1 MKPLRLAFEHIGPYP
16 TAQEIDFSQLD
27 EFFLIFG
34 KTGSGKTT
42 IFDAMSYA
50 LFGKAP
56 GARASLEKELR
67 SRFSPE
73 DSVPWVSFEFQANG
87 EQWKIYR
94 TLPSIR
100 RKRNG
105 DTETKLSEVTLYRF
119 NESEARYEA
128 VTERTR
134 EANERIKE
142 ILRLSVEEF
151 SKIVLL
157 PQGEFQKFLEMNS
170 TERVAILEKLF
181 DVSLYDRVTTRA
193 ADHERTLKNNLDQKL
208 QEEEKLAG
216 ELGEAPEQELANL
229 AGDIESLTQTC
240 SRKESEAQALEGRL
254 ANLRTVLGSL
264 QKAREAAL
272 EAASLDT
279 RMPHYEHL
287 REQLQAARQI
297 EAVAVQRQEFG
308 STLAAWWKTASD
320 VQQAA
325 NQWQMLA
332 DKRQDI
338 EAERERQA
346 NLEKQSESLLTRC
359 TELEAQVA
367 AWKKK
372 ESLSSSLQETLR
384 RLEDIEHKA
393 VSIRSQIQH
402 GEEQKGA
409 LVALTGWKDVLTQY
423 RQYETELT
431 HSLELLIRLR
441 SEYDTDAQK
450 LEETEADIEAAR
462 AKSEDFLVRLAQA
475 RTVLEELKRRAREA
489 QAALLA
495 STLEEGKPCP
505 VCGSEHH
512 PRPAVCEADAP
523 TEDEIKD
530 AGRVYDEVNRDCISS
545 EKDLEVLVKSRENLS
560 AHLAQQ
566 ASRLREQCVSF
577 VRQAEEGCPE
587 ALPAGLF
594 PDLVLSIESLH
605 AALARLETLVASSE
619 VAAVQDSTVSLPDME
634 MLKRIQQA
642 SSAVRQALS
651 AAETI
656 MQSRLRELASLETQ
670 LGELRDQLEQI
681 QKAKV
686 PEEARANQMLGQLQ
700 EAERLAGSEDPR
712 PRLQAAQRERE
723 QVAALL
729 KDSQEKV
736 SQWERDFSNAG
747 TILHER
753 AMAAIHTARAL
764 AQAALSFLQA
774 AAEHQVH
781 LAIALLQQP
790 DGTQPGPISVN
801 AQIAATGRI
810 EESML
815 DLVERLEACS
825 YSDQAEDLHAALAS
839 LRSMFGQFAIQDRD
853 LVRLHAD
860 LNACAWSSQQIRRR
874 DDEIR
879 EFDLQRAKARQAL
892 ETRLQA
898 YRDAC
903 RAIPD
908 SLVPLMEEPNEDAEA
923 WLVRT
928 LHALEEQKQELAA
941 ALEDARSRLAELKN
955 RHILMQSNLAR
966 LKALRDEYEQLRTR
980 HAVAHELSQ
989 LLSGNLNRSRRVPF
1003 KFWVL
1008 NRHFSEIV
1016 DRASQRLYRMTSGRY
1031 QAEADMQSYNAQ
1043 GNAGLDLYVLDGWNG
1058 ARRHVGSLSGGEKF
1072 MLAISLA
1079 LGLADI
1085 IQEKSGGA
1093 RLESLFIDE
1102 GFGSLDAESLSL
1114 AISVLDELRGG
1125 KMVGIISHVEELQER
1140 IPSRIMVE
1148 KGAKGST
1155 ILLERD

>member
-73 DSVPWVSFEFQANG
+73 DCVPWVSFEFQANG

-105 DTETKLSEVTLYRF
+105 DTETKLSEVTLYHF

-128 VTERTR
+128 VTDRTR

-193 ADHERTLKNNLDQKL
+193 ADHERTLKGMLDQKH

-264 QKAREAAL
+264 QKAREAAF

-279 RMPHYEHL
+279 RMPHYQHL
-287 REQLQAARQI
+287 REQLKAARQI
-297 EAVAVQRQEFG
+297 EAIAVQRQEFG
-308 STLAAWWKTASD
+308 STLVAWWKSVSD
-320 VQQAA
+320 VQDAA
-325 NQWQMLA
+325 DQWQILA
-332 DKRQDI
+332 DKRQEI
-338 EAERERQA
+338 EAERERQE
-346 NLEKQSESLLTRC
+346 NLEKQSASLLTRC
-359 TELEAQVA
+359 TELEAQVT

-372 ESLSSSLQETLR
+372 ESLSRNLQETHR
-384 RLEDIEHKA
+384 RLDDIEHKA
-393 VSIRSQIQH
+393 ASIRSQIQQ
-402 GEEQKGA
+402 GEEQKSA

-431 HSLELLIRLR
+431 HNVELLIQVLT
-441 SEYDTDAQK
+441 EYDTDAQK
-450 LEETEADIEAAR
+450 LRDNEADIEAAR
-462 AKSEDFLVRLAQA
+462 AKSEDLINRLERA
-475 RTVLEELKRRAREA
+475 RTVREELERRAREA

-512 PRPAVCEADAP
+512 PRPAVCEAGAP
-523 TEDEIKD
+523 TEKEMKD
-530 AGRVYDEVNRDCISS
+530 AGRVYDEVKRDCISS
-545 EKDLEVLVKSRENLS
+545 EKDLEVLGKSRENLS
-560 AHLAQQ
+560 THLAQQ
-566 ASRLREQCVSF
+566 ASRLREQCALL
-577 VRQAEEGCPE
+577 VRQANEGCPE
-587 ALPAGLF
+587 ALPAELF
-594 PDLVLSIESLH
+594 PDLVLSFESQH

-619 VAAVQDSTVSLPDME
+619 VAAGQSSTMSLPDME
-634 MLKRIQQA
+634 MLKRIKQA
-642 SSAVRQALS
+642 SDAVRQALS
-651 AAETI
+651 AAETL
-656 MQSRLRELASLETQ
+656 MQSRARELASLEKQ
-670 LGELRDQLEQI
+670 LGELRNQLEKTLES
-681 QKAKV
+681 KA
-686 PEEARANQMLGQLQ
+686 PQEAQANQLIGQLQ
-700 EAERLAGSEDPR
+700 EAERLAGPDNPEPQ
-712 PRLQAAQRERE
+712 LAAAQRDRE
-723 QVAALL
+723 QVTASL
-729 KDSQEKV
+729 KTSQKKV
-736 SQWERDFSNAG
+736 SQWEENFTRAG

-753 AMAAIHTARAL
+753 SMAAIHAARAL
-764 AQAALSFLQA
+764 AEAALSFLQA
-774 AAEHQVH
+774 ATEHQVYQA
-781 LAIALLQQP
+781 LALLQQTAV
-790 DGTQPGPISVN
+790 TQPGPSSVN
-801 AQIAATGRI
+801 AQTAATGRI

-815 DLVERLEACS
+815 NLIERLEACA
-825 YSDQAEDLHAALAS
+825 YADKAENLRVALAS
-839 LRSMFGQFAIQDRD
+839 LRSVLGQYAIQDSE

-860 LNACAWSSQQIRRR
+860 LNACAWSAQQIRRL

-879 EFDLQRAKARQAL
+879 DFEMQHAKARQAL

-908 SLVPLMEEPNEDAEA
+908 SLIPLPAEPDEDTEA
-923 WLVRT
+923 WLEGTLRT
-928 LHALEEQKQELAA
+928 LEEQKQKLAA
-941 ALEDARSRLAELKN
+941 ALEDVRCRLADLKN

-966 LKALRDEYEQLRTR
+966 LMALREEYEQLRKR
-980 HAVAHELSQ
+980 HAVARELNQ

-1008 NRHFSEIV
+1008 NRHFAEIV

-1079 LGLADI
+1079 LGLADT
-1085 IQEKSGGA
+1085 IQEKSGSA

-1148 KGAKGST
+1148 KGTKGST